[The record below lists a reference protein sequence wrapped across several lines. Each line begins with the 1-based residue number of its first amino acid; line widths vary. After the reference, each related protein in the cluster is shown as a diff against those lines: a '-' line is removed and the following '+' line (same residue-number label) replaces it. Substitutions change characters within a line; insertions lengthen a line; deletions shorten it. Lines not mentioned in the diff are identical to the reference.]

1 LVGANLLLNAGTG
14 AFIASHI
21 QFCSISD
28 SRRRSEAERLVVSVE
43 SVARGFATD
52 HPVWRGDP
60 PPQKWLHI
68 CRDGILAAPR
78 SLEWAFWQIGT
89 EVERSTTEPA
99 A

>member
-1 LVGANLLLNAGTG
+1 
-14 AFIASHI
+14 
-21 QFCSISD
+21 
-28 SRRRSEAERLVVSVE
+28 
-43 SVARGFATD
+43 
-52 HPVWRGDP
+52 VWRGDP